1 MSDLNKNQTNDGKKI
16 LDEYDNPIDQG
27 LSKVGDLFIPL
38 FNKIN
43 YTANGLTTL
52 SLIFAVPALYYLYN
66 HNLALFTIYAA
77 ISYFFDIMDGR
88 YARRYNMVSEVGD
101 HYDHFKDILIG
112 LIAVFILYDRYEITQ
127 HLSVLITMAVFF
139 VLLILFFGCQENLAA
154 KENKSSTLSLFNTG
168 IVSNN
173 KCPSY
178 MKYLKYFGPGTFVLV
193 GILSVWYLDYLLN
206 NNPYDEFDYSADGFN
221 GIINAKYGT
230 RQRSDTDG
238 IDIGRSFYYYD
249 PVANQNF
256 LMFQQDYQN
265 PSSSYRF

>member
-1 MSDLNKNQTNDGKKI
+1 MSNLDKNQTEIAPINNGEKI
-16 LDEYDNPIDQG
+16 FDEYDNPIDHG
-27 LSKVGDLFIPL
+27 LSKVSDSFLPY

-66 HNLALFTIYAA
+66 HNLVLFTIYAS
-77 ISYFFDIMDGR
+77 ISYFFDVMDGR
-88 YARRYNMVSEVGD
+88 YARQYGMVSKGGD
-101 HYDHFKDILIG
+101 QYDHFKDIIIG
-112 LIAVFILYDRYEITQ
+112 LIAMYILYDRYEITQ

-154 KENKSSTLSLFNTG
+154 KENKSATLGLFNTG

-173 KCPSY
+173 KCPSW

-193 GILSVWYLDYLLN
+193 GVLSVWYLDYLLN
-206 NNPYDEFDYSADGFN
+206 PLDKNVYDDGLG
-221 GIINAKYGT
+221 GIV
-230 RQRSDTDG
+230 RQRSLTDE
-238 IDIGRSFYYYD
+238 IDIGRPFYYYD
-249 PVANQNF
+249 PVADQNF
-256 LMFQQDYQN
+256 LMYQQHYQN